1 MKKDAA
7 RRRTTQES
15 TRLRDLRW
23 TLGAPQEPL
32 RPEDNVTVHN
42 VVATANFG
50 TTIDLPVLAWRF
62 YGVYNPKTF
71 SAVHLRLREPSSTA
85 LIFSSGRI
93 VCTGAKSEYAAL
105 CAISVYLSMVQQV
118 EPRAHIVSQTIQN
131 IVGVGKLSS
140 AVKINDM
147 AKSLVLRSAYDPEIF
162 PGLRMKLRYPA
173 MNVLVFCSGKVV
185 LTGARNRNDLARA
198 WASLAIISAEF
209 LYRGDE
215 GEAVPTHRAIAVA
228 RNNAKKR
235 KCA

>member
-1 MKKDAA
+1 MKKESA
-7 RRRTTQES
+7 RRRQPQQS
-15 TRLRDLRW
+15 TRIRDLRW

-32 RPEDNVTVHN
+32 RDEDTVTVHN

-50 TTIDLPVLAWRF
+50 TKINLPALAWRF
-62 YGVYNPKTF
+62 YGVYNPRTF
-71 SAVHLRLREPSSTA
+71 SAVHLRLRAPSSTA

-105 CAISVYLSMVQQV
+105 CAISVYLTMVQQV
-118 EPRAHIVSQTIQN
+118 EPSACIVSQTIQN
-131 IVGVGKLSS
+131 IVGVGKLRS

-185 LTGARNRNDLARA
+185 LTGARSRNDLARA
-198 WASLAIISAEF
+198 WASLCLISAPF
-209 LYRGDE
+209 LFSGAD
-215 GEAVPTHRAIAVA
+215 GEVLPTHRGISIE

-235 KCA
+235 KCM